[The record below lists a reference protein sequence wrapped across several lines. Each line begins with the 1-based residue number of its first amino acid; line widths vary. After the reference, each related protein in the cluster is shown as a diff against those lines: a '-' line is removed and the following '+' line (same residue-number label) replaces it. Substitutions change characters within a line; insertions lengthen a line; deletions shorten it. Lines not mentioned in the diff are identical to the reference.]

1 MEKSIKVFAPATV
14 ANVGPGFDVLGL
26 ALNDIGDELEL
37 SLIDGK
43 SIRINPIEGY
53 EDLPTDPEQNVAGIA
68 IRAMLDEL
76 KLEQGFEVTI
86 KKRVMPGSGL
96 GSSASSSAA
105 AVYAAN
111 ELLGRP
117 FAKKELVR
125 FAMEGERATSGKA
138 HADNVAPSLLG
149 GFTAVRSY
157 GPLDVIS
164 LSYPKELYVTVV
176 HPQIEVKTADSKRIL
191 RKEVSLEVAISQ
203 WGNVAGLVA
212 GLANGDFELI
222 GRSLEDHIVEP
233 VRSVLIP
240 GYAGAKQQAL
250 AAGALG
256 CSISGSGPSIFALS
270 KGKITAEKIAAAFAA
285 YYAELNIDYKIYVS
299 DINPEG
305 AKTIQVDVEKVKS
318 VPGPVPGPEVRNGTE
333 RDE

>member
-26 ALNDIGDELEL
+26 ALDEIGDELEVT
-37 SLIDGK
+37 LIEGDQIK
-43 SIRINPIEGY
+43 INKIAGY
-53 EDLPTDPEQNVAGIA
+53 EDLPVDPEKNVVGVA
-68 IRAMLDEL
+68 IRAMLNAMNID
-76 KLEQGFEVTI
+76 QGFEITI
-86 KKRVMPGSGL
+86 SKKVMPGSGL

-111 ELLGRP
+111 ELLGQP
-117 FAKKELVR
+117 FSKKELVQ

-157 GPLDVIS
+157 SPLDVIS
-164 LSYPKELYVTVV
+164 LPYPDNLYVTVV

-191 RKEVSLEVAISQ
+191 RKEVSLELAISQ

-212 GLANGDFELI
+212 GLASGDFDLI

-240 GYAGAKQQAL
+240 GYADAKQQAL
-250 AAGALG
+250 EAGALG
-256 CSISGSGPSIFALS
+256 CSISGSGPSVFALS
-270 KGKITAEKIAAAFAA
+270 EGKAIAEKVAASFRE
-285 YYAELNIDYKIYVS
+285 YYTSLDIDHRVYVS
-299 DINPEG
+299 AINPEG
-305 AKTIQVDVEKVKS
+305 AKTIYTNVEKVK
-318 VPGPVPGPEVRNGTE
+318 
-333 RDE
+333 